1 MWVMET
7 EIRSFSALVPHPSDQ
22 LLLRGILNFRRSAG
36 RYRTGRLLLSG
47 VRKDFREEVNDTS
60 IES

>member
-1 MWVMET
+1 M
-7 EIRSFSALVPHPSDQ
+7 RSFSALVPHPSDQ